1 MRGMKYLRVP
11 LLGLLLASRLKAEP
25 VPVKL
30 DPEHGLQRNGAAY
43 FIKGAGGETRLD
55 ELTRRGG
62 NSLRTWSQDHL
73 DQTLAEAAKHGLTV
87 CAGIWLE
94 PECGWFSYT
103 NAEHCA
109 RQTERVKKTILQFRD
124 HPALLLWGLGNEM
137 EGDGKNIA
145 YWKQLDRLALMV
157 KQEDPAHPTLTAL
170 AGMTADKAKG
180 LNEHAP
186 NLDMVG
192 INTYGALFG
201 LRKHLEDVGWKRPW
215 IVTEFGSQGFWESG
229 RASWGAPL
237 EQTSTQKAEMLRK
250 VYPATIAPGGA
261 CLGSYVFLWGQKQ
274 EATATWFSLF
284 TPQAES
290 TESVDVLAEMWNGQ
304 KPANLAPVLKELK
317 SAAAKNTVSP
327 AQTFE
332 AQVDAIDVDQDVL
345 TCRWEIVP
353 EKGGRDKEGREL
365 AIPVIATVS
374 TTGLQTTLQAPGKA
388 GEYRLFVYVSDGKGH
403 AATANFPFLVK

>member
-1 MRGMKYLRVP
+1 MRPMKSQRVM
-11 LLGLLLASRLKAEP
+11 LLGMLLASRLAAEP
-25 VPVKL
+25 VPVKV

-43 FIKGAGGETRLD
+43 FIKGAGGEMHLD

-73 DQTLAEAAKHGLTV
+73 EETLAEASKHNLTV

-94 PECGWFSYT
+94 PECGWFSYG
-103 NAEHCA
+103 NPEHCA
-109 RQTERVKKTILQFRD
+109 RQSERVKKIILQFRE

-145 YWKQLDRLALMV
+145 YWQQLDRLAQMV

-186 NLDMVG
+186 HLDMVG

-201 LRKHLEDVGWKRPW
+201 LRKHLDEVGWKRPW
-215 IVTEFGSQGFWESG
+215 IVTEYGPQGFWESG
-229 RASWGAPL
+229 RAAWGAPL
-237 EQTSTQKAEMLRK
+237 EQTSTQKADMLRK
-250 VYPATIAPGGA
+250 VYPVTIAPGGA

-290 TESVDVLAEMWNGQ
+290 TGSVDVLEEMWSGR
-304 KPANLAPVLKELK
+304 KPANQAPVLKELK
-317 SAAAKNTVSP
+317 STAAKTAVSP
-327 AQTFE
+327 AQAFE
-332 AQVDAIDVDQDVL
+332 AQVEAIDADQDPL
-345 TCRWEIVP
+345 TCRWDIVP
-353 EKGGRDKEGREL
+353 EKAARDKEGREL
-365 AIPVIATVS
+365 AIPVMASVS
-374 TTGLQTTLQAPGKA
+374 TTGLQAALQAPGKA

>member
-1 MRGMKYLRVP
+1 M
-11 LLGLLLASRLKAEP
+11 LLESALLAEP
-25 VPVKL
+25 IPVKL
-30 DPEHGLQRNGAAY
+30 DPEHGLQRNGVAY

-55 ELTRRGG
+55 ELKRRGG
-62 NSLRTWSQDHL
+62 NSLRTWSQDQL
-73 DQTLAEAAKHGLTV
+73 DQNLAEAAKHGLTV

-94 PECGWFSYT
+94 PECNWFSYA
-103 NAEHCA
+103 NPEHCA

-145 YWKQLDRLALMV
+145 YWQQLDRLAQMV
-157 KQEDPAHPTLTAL
+157 KQEDPSHPTLTAL

-186 NLDMVG
+186 HLDMVG
-192 INTYGALFG
+192 INTYGGLFN
-201 LRKHLEDVGWKRPW
+201 LRQHLQNVGWQRPW
-215 IVTEFGSQGFWESG
+215 IVTEFGPQGFWESG
-229 RASWGAPL
+229 RSAWGAPL
-237 EQTSTQKAEMLRK
+237 EQTSTQKADMLRK
-250 VYPATIAPGGA
+250 VYPAVIAPGGA

-290 TESVDVLAEMWNGQ
+290 TESVDVLEEMWSGR
-304 KPANLAPVLKELK
+304 KPANQAPVLKELK
-317 SAAAKNTVSP
+317 GAAAKSTLSS
-327 AQTFE
+327 AQSFE
-332 AQVDAIDVDQDVL
+332 VQVEASDADQDVL

-353 EKGGRDKEGREL
+353 EKGGREKEGREL
-365 AIPVIATVS
+365 AIPVISTVS
-374 TTGLQTTLQAPGKA
+374 TTDLQIALEAPGKA